1 MEAPRGRGGGG
12 GGEQGA
18 PCGRRPVPE
27 TLAPSEAE
35 ARAAVPSRAL
45 MGDRHEATAAEHP
58 SASGVSLSVFLSVRL
73 SVNLLSSFH
82 YLPSIPF
89 NYHLSTHRLSP
100 VCHLSLSVIYLSAVR
115 PHLSI
120 CSSPCQST
128 SRCISERVEGVGILC
143 PETLQPTC
151 RRTRIRYSF
160 LIVLKVK
167 STCSARGRV
176 SVSEFRR
183 TPTLNPSGG
192 VCLFIKNSHS
202 QARSATEFGACG
214 ECLWERARPSPESP
228 VAERL

>member
-1 MEAPRGRGGGG
+1 MTDTKRPR
-12 GGEQGA
+12 
-18 PCGRRPVPE
+18 PE
-27 TLAPSEAE
+27 
-35 ARAAVPSRAL
+35 R
-45 MGDRHEATAAEHP
+45 P

-73 SVNLLSSFH
+73 SINLLSSFY

-160 LIVLKVK
+160 LIVFKVK

-192 VCLFIKNSHS
+192 VYLFIKNSHS

-214 ECLWERARPSPESP
+214 ECLWERAWPSPESP